1 MTEEKILS
9 QCWTGTVLAGVA
21 VALTA
26 LRARAVPF
34 SITAALFDEDRMV
47 TIINTTKEEG
57 RRSVLLLTLY
67 DMGQGEHGVRTD
79 LVTDPCLVKDCM
91 ASECSV

>member
-67 DMGQGEHGVRTD
+67 DMGHGVRTD